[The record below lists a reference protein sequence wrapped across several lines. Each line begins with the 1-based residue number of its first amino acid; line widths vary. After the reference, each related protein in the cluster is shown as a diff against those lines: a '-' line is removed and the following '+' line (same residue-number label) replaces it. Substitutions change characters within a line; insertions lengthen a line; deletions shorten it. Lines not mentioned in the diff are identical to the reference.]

1 MNKLPKN
8 FTKLRRKNL
17 TSNQELAK
25 IQNPS
30 LPSKNIH
37 RFQLPTAK
45 YSHKEQAGQLAHH
58 LLSIALPI
66 TVYLLVAFFQ
76 LYYIALGLILASKW
90 QIFLVKPRFWW
101 ANLKFSAVDLI
112 FKLGIL
118 LLLIQAELKTAA
130 LINKSSLALHIFQVL
145 LAAIYLFWNLYLRKL
160 SNPNGMRAQSLVAQT
175 IGLIALGWASG
186 FATSTVPLPLILA
199 GTWLIAYS
207 AAQHALYA
215 YEESSIHQ
223 LASFWALFATTLSFL
238 QDIWAKNFIL
248 FSSLIYLP
256 LMPFVIAGFGYL
268 ATQAH
273 ALIEQQQDETE
284 LPAAVL
290 NKKKAEL
297 TRQASATFL
306 GCLFLAILIVL
317 H

>member
-1 MNKLPKN
+1 
-8 FTKLRRKNL
+8 
-17 TSNQELAK
+17 
-25 IQNPS
+25 
-30 LPSKNIH
+30 
-37 RFQLPTAK
+37 
-45 YSHKEQAGQLAHH
+45 
-58 LLSIALPI
+58 
-66 TVYLLVAFFQ
+66 
-76 LYYIALGLILASKW
+76 
-90 QIFLVKPRFWW
+90 
-101 ANLKFSAVDLI
+101 
-112 FKLGIL
+112 
-118 LLLIQAELKTAA
+118 
-130 LINKSSLALHIFQVL
+130 
-145 LAAIYLFWNLYLRKL
+145 
-160 SNPNGMRAQSLVAQT
+160 MRAQSLVAQT